1 MRIRV
6 ASLRASWEYRED
18 GFKMGGIN
26 GELILDLDAEDTL
39 RIAPHSDAPLCDAP
53 QSKSSGQEA

>member
-39 RIAPHSDAPLCDAP
+39 RIATHRYAMHRYTMHSDA
-53 QSKSSGQEA
+53 